1 MSRFCFGSRDIAPL
15 AAPFHCPA
23 GRLGRVGPVG
33 VDASLQREKTGSTVI
48 ALQKL
53 TLEAMSHAGE
63 KAAQRCAVCGEEFAS
78 KNKLFSHLKGSG
90 ECARVTGR
98 VSLRGNAPGTAVG
111 AQCPASPHVQGM
123 EARG

>member
-1 MSRFCFGSRDIAPL
+1 M
-15 AAPFHCPA
+15 
-23 GRLGRVGPVG
+23 
-33 VDASLQREKTGSTVI
+33 
-48 ALQKL
+48 

-111 AQCPASPHVQGM
+111 AQCPASPHVEDISRADVQSMNGPGSC
-123 EARG
+123 ATA